1 MGKTPSLRLALLAI
15 LFAPLLALV
24 AEAAALT
31 ELTEGKIYRITNKAD
46 KEGNTLYLT
55 PNSNNVATA
64 QEEITDGADGYL
76 TQYWYVYRVNTAGK
90 NPNYTLRNVG
100 NGKFLK
106 GAGMI
111 AGWTL
116 VDEAFSTT
124 NLYFISAGTYNTFSV
139 SDDNSTSQKDKM
151 YAASLLGYRVVGWST
166 DADATSWTFTETTNA
181 AATAAVALL
190 AKKDALTN
198 KIAEAKSYINL
209 QVLTPTANGY
219 LFCND
224 PYLGNNDDYS
234 PQDKGYNLIDGITA
248 THFHSNYASNKK
260 PLEDQWIR
268 VTYPTGISTF
278 TFNYTN
284 RNTGWNTWNTYS
296 HIKTMVVEGSVDD
309 VTYTPIK
316 EYTAADNLP
325 SNALGTYSSGT
336 LGSAD
341 KVYKYLRFRVTS
353 TYQNA
358 AFYYIAE
365 LSVTRSNLSSA
376 ESDAIATLRSDITT
390 AEAALSNA
398 TTAEAYTEATN
409 TLNTAIATYSSTME
423 SVYAAQAAKD
433 KELLKEKID
442 QLNNEYVGNN
452 GFLES
457 VSGSTYN
464 WQSKYE
470 ADKSSLT
477 ELVDRMRIELR
488 DANAAYKGT
497 NLAAYNTHI
506 TQCEALTL
514 EAQEVKFYNYS
525 LPVKMSTA
533 EATYYYSIHEKGTE
547 DKVWQ
552 YNTSTK
558 DDSWTDGYCA
568 NKVKLLP
575 ISAGEMENGV
585 EIGNPRHA
593 FYFKRGA
600 KIPEVYIYNAHDGYR
615 LCATS
620 TDFAEGAGK
629 AKFLKESTESET
641 NSDFDNASCRSWEII
656 ANGDYYNLRGIA
668 TDENNT
674 SKLYAAHVASHTNN
688 LGFSTDASADIAKF
702 SFKINKYP
710 NKTCPYYVL
719 RNYFN
724 TQLKMWW
731 VDTTNELGF
740 PAAITLKDEQH
751 TVTDNFNEA
760 FQAADLAFKLNVP
773 TSDADIQRIYEK
785 LKKYNEALTMYV
797 PTEATYYTFNS
808 GLSALSAR
816 SLAIDPTTCALS
828 ATTGMVK
835 TVDDKTTEHTQA
847 LWLLTPVPGKVN
859 TFTMQNVHTGLYVQ
873 SFAGGTLSMG
883 EEPAEIV
890 LASRNLTTG
899 QFAFTAT
906 DASTYV
912 LTAAE
917 ADGAVSAAE
926 QAAKPAADAA
936 DCWTATKVSDL
947 TTVQHPVSITPYG
960 KAGFYSS
967 HEVTLPAEIQAWYMK
982 GTTQV
987 DGDGVTRITMTKV
1000 DPETDGTTILPKE
1013 TPVLLVTPT
1022 APAATTTYNL
1032 TYSTT
1037 TKAAVEGNKL
1047 SGVAYS
1053 QAVEGTGSTCY
1064 KFGVANDIAALYPMF
1079 QEYNASGELTNA
1091 GTNEGGYI
1099 KASANKIY
1107 LKLEGSQGASRLEFR
1122 FTDPTTGIEQ
1132 IITDTN
1138 GTTPPET
1145 YYDLQGRRIQGRPAG
1160 GIYIVNG
1167 VKRLIRR

>member
-24 AEAAALT
+24 AEAQQLSS
-31 ELTEGKIYRITNKAD
+31 LTEGSIYRIQNRAYPKR
-46 KEGNTLYLT
+46 YLT

-106 GAGMI
+106 GAGQDSK
-111 AGWTL
+111 WTL
-116 VDEAFSTT
+116 TDAATKEC
-124 NLYFISAGTYNTFSV
+124 NLYFLTVGTYNTFSTTD
-139 SDDNSTSQKDKM
+139 SNDGYNIM
-151 YAASLLGYRVVGWST
+151 HAAESKSYGVVGWNT
-166 DADATSWTFTETTNA
+166 DANATSWTFTETTNA

-224 PYLGNNDDYS
+224 PYLGNGDDYS
-234 PQDKGYNLIDGITA
+234 PQDKGYNLIDGNTA
-248 THFHSNYASNKK
+248 TYFHSNWASNKK

-284 RNTGWNTWNTYS
+284 RNTAWHTTS

-325 SNALGTYSSGT
+325 NKALGTYSSGT

-353 TYQNA
+353 TYQNE

-390 AEAALSNA
+390 AEEALSNA
-398 TTAEAYTEATN
+398 TTAAAYTEATN
-409 TLNTAIATYSSTME
+409 TLNTAIATYSRTME
-423 SVYAAQAAKD
+423 SVYAAQAA

-442 QLNNEYVGNN
+442 QLNNEYVGKN

-457 VSGSTYN
+457 VSGNTYN

-470 ADKSSLT
+470 ADKNSLT
-477 ELVDRMRIELR
+477 ELVDRMRNELSA
-488 DANAAYKGT
+488 ANAAYKGT

-600 KIPEVYIYNAHDGYR
+600 KIPEVYIYNAYDGYR

-629 AKFLKESTESET
+629 AKFLKESTESEA
-641 NSDFDNASCRSWEII
+641 NSDFDNAPCRSWEII

-710 NKTCPYYVL
+710 NTTCPYYVL
-719 RNYFN
+719 RNYYN
-724 TQLKMWW
+724 TQLKISKI
-731 VDTTNELGF
+731 VTTTNELGF

-760 FQAADLAFKLNVP
+760 FHAAYFAFDLNVP
-773 TSDADIQRIYEK
+773 ASDADIQRIYEK

-808 GLSALSAR
+808 GLSALSAH

-828 ATTGMVK
+828 ATTGMVQ
-835 TVDDKTTEHTQA
+835 TEGNKTTHTQA
-847 LWLLTPVPGKVN
+847 LWLITPVPDKDN
-859 TFTMQNVHTGLYVQ
+859 TVTMQNVHTGRYVQ

-890 LASRNLTTG
+890 LASRDLTKG
-899 QFAFTAT
+899 QFAFTA
-906 DASTYV
+906 SNYV
-912 LTAAE
+912 LKAAE
-917 ADGAVSAAE
+917 ADGTVGVETKAAT
-926 QAAKPAADAA
+926 PAADAA
-936 DCWTATKVSDL
+936 DCWTATAVTDL

-967 HEVTLPAEIQAWYMK
+967 HEVTLPAGVQAWYMA
-982 GTTQV
+982 GSTEV
-987 DGDGVTRITMTKV
+987 GDDGVTRITMTKV
-1000 DPETDGTTILPKE
+1000 APETNGTTILPKE

-1022 APAATTTYNL
+1022 APAKTTTYNL
-1032 TYSTT
+1032 TYNTT
-1037 TKAAVEGNKL
+1037 AKAAITGNQL

-1053 QAVEGTGSTCY
+1053 QPVEGTGTTCY
-1064 KFGVANDIAALYPMF
+1064 KFGVVEGIAALYPMYL
-1079 QEYNASGELTNA
+1079 EYNEDGELTKPS
-1091 GTNEGGYI
+1091 TDEGGYI

-1107 LKLEGSQGASRLEFR
+1107 LKIESQQKASRLEFR

-1132 IITDTN
+1132 IITDAN
-1138 GTTPPET
+1138 ATTPADT
-1145 YYDLQGRRIQGRPAG
+1145 CYDLQGRRIQGRPAG

-1167 VKRLIRR
+1167 VKRIIRR

>member
-24 AEAAALT
+24 AEAQQLSS
-31 ELTEGKIYRITNKAD
+31 LTEGSIYRIQNREYTS
-46 KEGNTLYLT
+46 LYLT

-64 QEEITDGADGYL
+64 QAAIDESADGYL
-76 TQYWYVYRVNTAGK
+76 TQYWYVYRVNTAGT

-106 GAGMI
+106 GAGQDSN
-111 AGWTL
+111 WTL
-116 VDEAFSTT
+116 TDAATSAC
-124 NLYFISAGTYNTFSV
+124 NLYFLTVGTYNTFSTTD
-139 SDDNSTSQKDKM
+139 SNDGRNKMHAASQKLDD
-151 YAASLLGYRVVGWST
+151 SRNYRVVGWST
-166 DADATSWTFTETTNA
+166 DAEATSWTFTETTND
-181 AATAAVALL
+181 AATAAVARF
-190 AKKDALTN
+190 ALTE

-248 THFHSNYASNKK
+248 TYFHSNYASNKK

-284 RNTGWNTWNTYS
+284 RNTDWDTYS

-325 SNALGTYSSGT
+325 RNALGTYSSGT

-390 AEAALSNA
+390 AEEALSNA
-398 TTAEAYTEATN
+398 TTAAAYTEATN
-409 TLNTAIATYSSTME
+409 TLNTAIATYSRTME
-423 SVYAAQAAKD
+423 SVYAAQAA

-442 QLNNEYVGNN
+442 QLNNEYVGKN

-457 VSGSTYN
+457 VSGNTYN

-568 NKVKLLP
+568 NKVKLLT
-575 ISAGEMENGV
+575 ISAGEKENGV

-600 KIPEVYIYNAHDGYR
+600 KIPEVYIYNAYDGYR
-615 LCATS
+615 LCAIS

-629 AKFLKESTESET
+629 AKFLKESTESEA
-641 NSDFDNASCRSWEII
+641 NSDFDNAPCRSWEII

-760 FQAADLAFKLNVP
+760 FHAADLAFKLNVP

-847 LWLLTPVPGKVN
+847 LWLLTPVADKDN
-859 TFTMQNVHTGLYVQ
+859 TVTMQNVHTGLYVQ
-873 SFAGGTLSMG
+873 SFADGTLSMG
-883 EEPAEIV
+883 EEPANIV
-890 LASRNLTTG
+890 LASRDLTTG
-899 QFAFTAT
+899 QFAFTA
-906 DASTYV
+906 SNYV
-912 LTAAE
+912 LKAAE
-917 ADGAVSAAE
+917 ADGTVGVETKAAT
-926 QAAKPAADAA
+926 PAANAA
-936 DCWTATKVSDL
+936 DCWTATAVTDL

-967 HEVTLPAEIQAWYMK
+967 HEVTLPAGVQAWYMA
-982 GTTQV
+982 GSTEV
-987 DGDGVTRITMTKV
+987 GDDGVTRITMTKV
-1000 DPETDGTTILPKE
+1000 APETNGTTILPKE

-1022 APAATTTYNL
+1022 APAKTTTYNL
-1032 TYSTT
+1032 TYNTT
-1037 TKAAVEGNKL
+1037 AKAAITGNQL

-1053 QAVEGTGSTCY
+1053 QPVEGTGTTCY
-1064 KFGVANDIAALYPMF
+1064 KFGVVEGIAALYPMYL
-1079 QEYNASGELTNA
+1079 EYNEDGELTKPS
-1091 GTNEGGYI
+1091 TDEGGYI

-1107 LKLEGSQGASRLEFR
+1107 LKIESQQKASRLEFR

-1132 IITDTN
+1132 IITDAN
-1138 GTTPPET
+1138 ATTPADT
-1145 YYDLQGRRIQGRPAG
+1145 CYDLQGRRIQGRPAG

-1167 VKRLIRR
+1167 VKRIIRR

>member
-76 TQYWYVYRVNTAGK
+76 TQYWYVYHVNTAGT

-106 GAGMI
+106 GAGRS
-111 AGWTL
+111 ANWTL
-116 VDEAFSTT
+116 VDNATSAT
-124 NLYFISAGTYNTFSV
+124 NLYFLTVGTFNTFSV
-139 SDDNSTSQKDKM
+139 SDDNSTDNKNKM
-151 YAASLLGYRVVGWST
+151 HAAASLDDGFGNYRVVGWST
-166 DADATSWTFTETTNA
+166 DEAPTLWTFTETTND
-181 AATAAVALL
+181 AATAAVARF
-190 AKKDALTN
+190 ALTE

-248 THFHSNYASNKK
+248 TYFHSNYASNKK

-268 VTYPTGISTF
+268 VTYPSGISTF

-284 RNTGWNTWNTYS
+284 RNTDSQTYS

-390 AEAALSNA
+390 AEEALSNA
-398 TTAEAYTEATN
+398 TTAAAYTEATN
-409 TLNTAIATYSSTME
+409 TLNTAIATYSRTME
-423 SVYAAQAAKD
+423 SVYAAQAA

-442 QLNNEYVGNN
+442 QLNNEYVGKN

-457 VSGSTYN
+457 VSGNTYN

-568 NKVKLLP
+568 NKVKLLT
-575 ISAGEMENGV
+575 ISAGEKENGV

-600 KIPEVYIYNAHDGYR
+600 KIPEVYIYNAYDGYR

-629 AKFLKESTESET
+629 AKFLKESTESEA
-641 NSDFDNASCRSWEII
+641 NSDFDNAPCRSWEII

-847 LWLLTPVPGKVN
+847 LWLLTPVADKDN
-859 TFTMQNVHTGLYVQ
+859 TVTMQNVHTGLYVQ
-873 SFAGGTLSMG
+873 SFADGTLSMG
-883 EEPAEIV
+883 EEPANIV
-890 LASRNLTTG
+890 LASRDLTTG
-899 QFAFTAT
+899 QFAFTA
-906 DASTYV
+906 SNYV
-912 LTAAE
+912 LKAAE
-917 ADGAVSAAE
+917 ADGTVGVETKAAT
-926 QAAKPAADAA
+926 PAANAA
-936 DCWTATKVSDL
+936 DCWTATAVTDL

-967 HEVTLPAEIQAWYMK
+967 HEVTLPAGVQAWYMA
-982 GTTQV
+982 GSTEV
-987 DGDGVTRITMTKV
+987 GDDGVTRITMTKV
-1000 DPETDGTTILPKE
+1000 APETNGTTILPKE

-1022 APAATTTYNL
+1022 APAKTTTYNL
-1032 TYSTT
+1032 TYNTT
-1037 TKAAVEGNKL
+1037 AKAAITGNQL

-1053 QAVEGTGSTCY
+1053 QPVEGTGTTCY
-1064 KFGVANDIAALYPMF
+1064 KFGVVEGIAALYPMYL
-1079 QEYNASGELTNA
+1079 EYNEDGELTKPS
-1091 GTNEGGYI
+1091 TDEGGYI
-1099 KASANKIY
+1099 KASANKIF
-1107 LKLEGSQGASRLEFR
+1107 LKIESQQKASRLEFR

-1132 IITDTN
+1132 IITDAN
-1138 GTTPPET
+1138 ATTPADT
-1145 YYDLQGRRIQGRPAG
+1145 CYDLQGRRIQGRPAG

-1167 VKRLIRR
+1167 VKRIIRR

>member
-31 ELTEGKIYRITNKAD
+31 ELTEGQVYRLQNHGSAGCYLTGTSGEQPKGAAGVAKTDASFLLQCWKVVTTTNND
-46 KEGNTLYLT
+46 GLVSFQLQNLGNEKYLTNEFKHLAFPATGIFTLYLSSQDGYNT
-55 PNSNNVATA
+55 ICNQSSLGSNNN
-64 QEEITDGADGYL
+64 YL
-76 TQYWYVYRVNTAGK
+76 HISNNTANAISWAPSDG
-90 NPNYTLRNVG
+90 G
-100 NGKFLK
+100 SQ
-106 GAGMI
+106 
-111 AGWTL
+111 WTF
-116 VDEAFSTT
+116 EAVE
-124 NLYFISAGTYNTFSV
+124 TYEL
-139 SDDNSTSQKDKM
+139 
-151 YAASLLGYRVVGWST
+151 SLLS
-166 DADATSWTFTETTNA
+166 
-181 AATAAVALL
+181 
-190 AKKDALTN
+190 

-224 PYLGNNDDYS
+224 PHLANNNDNS
-234 PQDKGYNLIDGITA
+234 PQAKGYNLIDGITA
-248 THFHSNYASNKK
+248 TYFHSNYNNSTKK
-260 PLEDQWIR
+260 PLADQWIR

-284 RNTGWNTWNTYS
+284 RNTDGTAYA

-316 EYTAADNLP
+316 EYTAADALP
-325 SNALGTYSSGT
+325 RNASGTYSSGT

-353 TYQNA
+353 TYQSNA
-358 AFYYIAE
+358 NYYYIAE

-376 ESDAIATLRSDITT
+376 ESDAIATLRSAITT
-390 AEAALSNA
+390 AEEALSRA
-398 TTAEAYTEATN
+398 TTAEAYTEATSALDEAIN
-409 TLNTAIATYSSTME
+409 TYNGAME

-477 ELVDRMRIELR
+477 ELVDRMRNELSA
-488 DANAAYKGT
+488 ANAAYKGT
-497 NLAAYNTHI
+497 NLAAYWTHI

-514 EAQEVKFYNYS
+514 EAQEKKFYNYS

-552 YNTSTK
+552 YNTSTE
-558 DDSWTDGYCA
+558 DASWTDGYCA
-568 NKVKLLP
+568 NKVKLLT
-575 ISAGEMENGV
+575 ISAPKEEKDNGV

-600 KIPEVYIYNAHDGYR
+600 KIPEVYIYNAYDGYR
-615 LCATS
+615 LCAIS

-629 AKFLKESTESET
+629 AKFLKESTKNEV

-656 ANGDYYNLRGIA
+656 ANGDYYNLRGIG

-674 SKLYAAHVASHTNN
+674 SMLYAAHVASYTNN

-702 SFKINKYP
+702 SFEFNKYP
-710 NKTCPYYVL
+710 NKTCAYYRYRDYFLHQL
-719 RNYFN
+719 RWDMS
-724 TQLKMWW
+724 KK
-731 VDTTNELGF
+731 DELGY
-740 PAAITLKDEQH
+740 PTSSTYLKDSEGNNESH
-751 TVTDNFNEA
+751 SVTYNYIENYWVAYSRLNGSIVESDNDVNTGL
-760 FQAADLAFKLNVP
+760 D
-773 TSDADIQRIYEK
+773 K
-785 LKKYNEALTMYV
+785 LKKYNEALTMFV
-797 PTEATYYTFNS
+797 PTAPTYYTFNS
-808 GLSALSAR
+808 GLSALTAY
-816 SLAIDPTTCALS
+816 SLAIDPATCQLS
-828 ATTGMVK
+828 AKAGMVQ
-835 TVDDKTTEHTQA
+835 TVNDKTTEHTQA
-847 LWLLTPVPGKVN
+847 LWLITPVADKDN

-883 EEPAEIV
+883 KNAANIV
-890 LASRNLTTG
+890 LASRDLTTG

-917 ADGAVSAAE
+917 ADGTVGVETEAVS
-926 QAAKPAADAA
+926 PAANAA
-936 DCWTATKVSDL
+936 DCWTATAVTDL
-947 TTVQHPVSITPYG
+947 TTVQHPVSITSYG

-967 HEVTLPAEIQAWYMK
+967 HEVTLPKEVQAWYMK

-987 DGDGVTRITMTKV
+987 DDDRVTRIYMTQV
-1000 DPETDGTTILPKE
+1000 TPEDDGTTILPKE
-1013 TPVLLVTPT
+1013 TAVLLVTPT
-1022 APAATTTYNL
+1022 APDATTTYYL
-1032 TYSTT
+1032 TYNTT
-1037 TKAAVEGNKL
+1037 AKDAITGNKL

-1053 QAVEGTGSTCY
+1053 QPVQGGAGTTCY
-1064 KFGVANDIAALYPMF
+1064 KFGVVDGLAALYPMY
-1079 QEYNASGELTNA
+1079 QEYDKDGELTYP
-1091 GTNEGGYI
+1091 GTDEGGYI

-1107 LKLEGSQGASRLEFR
+1107 LKIEGQQKASRLEFR

-1132 IITDTN
+1132 IITDAN
-1138 GTTPPET
+1138 ATTPADT

-1167 VKRLIRR
+1167 VKRIIRR

>member
-24 AEAAALT
+24 AEADALPK
-31 ELTEGKIYRITNKAD
+31 LTEGKIYRITNKAD

-76 TQYWYVYRVNTAGK
+76 KQYWYVYRVNTAGT

-106 GAGMI
+106 GAGRS
-111 AGWTL
+111 ANWTL
-116 VDEAFSTT
+116 VDNATSAT
-124 NLYFISAGTYNTFSV
+124 NLYFLTVGTFNTFSV

-151 YAASLLGYRVVGWST
+151 HAASTLDYRVVGWST
-166 DADATSWTFTETTNA
+166 DAEATSWTFTETTND
-181 AATAAVALL
+181 AATAAVARF
-190 AKKDALTN
+190 ALTE
-198 KIAEAKSYINL
+198 KIVEAKSYINL

-234 PQDKGYNLIDGITA
+234 PQDKGYNLIDGNTA
-248 THFHSNYASNKK
+248 TYFHSNYADDRK
-260 PLEDQWIR
+260 PLKDQWIR

-284 RNTGWNTWNTYS
+284 RNTNSQTYS

-316 EYTAADNLP
+316 EYTDADNLP
-325 SNALGTYSSGT
+325 RNALGTYSSGT

-376 ESDAIATLRSDITT
+376 ESEAIDDLSGAITT

-398 TTAEAYTEATN
+398 TTAAAYTEATN
-409 TLNTAIATYSSTME
+409 TLDEAIATYSSTME

-477 ELVDRMRIELR
+477 ELVDRMRNELSA
-488 DANAAYKGT
+488 ANAAYKGT
-497 NLAAYNTHI
+497 NLAAYWTHI

-514 EAQEVKFYNYS
+514 EAQEKKFYDYS

-552 YNTSTK
+552 YNTSDK
-558 DDSWTDGYCA
+558 EGSGWTDDYCA
-568 NKVKLLP
+568 NKVKLLT
-575 ISAGEMENGV
+575 ISAEEKENGV

-620 TDFAEGAGK
+620 TDFEEGAGK
-629 AKFLKESTESET
+629 AKFLKESTESEA

-656 ANGDYYNLRGIA
+656 ANGGCYNLRGIA

-674 SKLYAAHVASHTNN
+674 SRLYAAHVASHTNN
-688 LGFSTDASADIAKF
+688 LGFSTDASADIAQF

-719 RNYFN
+719 RNYCN
-724 TQLKMWW
+724 TQLKMSLY
-731 VDTTNELGF
+731 VTTTNELGF

-760 FQAADLAFKLNVP
+760 FHAAYFAFDLNVP
-773 TSDADIQRIYEK
+773 SSDADIQRIYER

-808 GLSALSAR
+808 GLSALTAH

-835 TVDDKTTEHTQA
+835 TVGNKTTEHTQA

-883 EEPAEIV
+883 KNAANIV
-890 LASRNLTTG
+890 LASRDLTTG

-912 LTAAE
+912 LKAAE

-926 QAAKPAADAA
+926 QAVSPAADAA
-936 DCWTATKVSDL
+936 DCWTATAVSDL

-967 HEVTLPAEIQAWYMK
+967 HEVTLPAGVQAWYMEDGSTK
-982 GTTQV
+982 V
-987 DGDGVTRITMTKV
+987 DDDRVTRITMTKV
-1000 DPETDGTTILPKE
+1000 TPEDNGTTILPKE
-1013 TPVLLVTPT
+1013 TAVLLVTPT
-1022 APAATTTYNL
+1022 APDETTTYNL
-1032 TYSTT
+1032 TYNNTNA
-1037 TKAAVEGNKL
+1037 KAAITDNQL

-1053 QAVEGTGSTCY
+1053 QPVAGGERTTCY
-1064 KFGVANDIAALYPMF
+1064 KFGVVDGLAALYPMY
-1079 QEYNASGELTNA
+1079 QEYNAAGELTDA
-1091 GTNEGGYI
+1091 GTDNGGYI

-1107 LKLEGSQGASRLEFR
+1107 LKIEGQQKASRLEFR

-1132 IITDTN
+1132 IITDAN
-1138 GTTPPET
+1138 ATTPANT

-1167 VKRLIRR
+1167 VKRIIRR

>member
-24 AEAAALT
+24 AEAQQLSS
-31 ELTEGKIYRITNKAD
+31 LTEGSIYRIQNRAYP
-46 KEGNTLYLT
+46 ERYLT
-55 PNSNNVATA
+55 PNSNNEAIA
-64 QEEITDGADGYL
+64 QEAIDESADGYL
-76 TQYWYVYRVNTAGK
+76 TQYWYVYRVNTAGT

-106 GAGMI
+106 GAGQDSK
-111 AGWTL
+111 WTL
-116 VDEAFSTT
+116 TDAATSTC
-124 NLYFISAGTYNTFSV
+124 NLYFLTVGTYNTFSQTD
-139 SDDNSTSQKDKM
+139 SNDGKNKM
-151 YAASLLGYRVVGWST
+151 HAANTKGFSVVGWST
-166 DADATSWTFTETTNA
+166 DAEATSWTFTETTNA

-198 KIAEAKSYINL
+198 KIVEAKSYINL
-209 QVLTPTANGY
+209 QVLKPTANGY

-224 PYLGNNDDYS
+224 PYLGNGDDNS
-234 PQDKGYNLIDGITA
+234 QPEKGYNLIDGNTA
-248 THFHSNYASNKK
+248 TYFHSNYADNRK
-260 PLEDQWIR
+260 PLADQWIR

-284 RNTGWNTWNTYS
+284 RNTGWNTNS

-358 AFYYIAE
+358 NFYYLAE

-376 ESDAIATLRSDITT
+376 ESDAIATLRSAITI
-390 AEAALSNA
+390 AEEALSRA
-398 TTAEAYTEATN
+398 TTAEAYTNATSA
-409 TLNTAIATYSSTME
+409 LNTAIATYSSTME

-452 GFLES
+452 GFLVS

-477 ELVDRMRIELR
+477 ELVDRMRNELSA
-488 DANAAYKGT
+488 ANAAYKGT
-497 NLAAYNTHI
+497 NLAAYWTHI

-600 KIPEVYIYNAHDGYR
+600 KIPEVYIYNAYDGYR

-620 TDFAEGAGK
+620 TDFEEGAGK

-668 TDENNT
+668 TDENNP
-674 SKLYAAHVASHTNN
+674 SMLYAAHVASYTNN

-710 NKTCPYYVL
+710 NTTCPYYVL
-719 RNYFN
+719 RNYYN

-731 VDTTNELGF
+731 VETTDKLGF
-740 PAAITLKDEQH
+740 PAAITLKDSEGQLETH
-751 TVTDNFNEA
+751 TVTYNFNEA
-760 FQAADLAFKLNVP
+760 VMAAAGALNMPVLQP
-773 TSDADIQRIYEK
+773 DADIQAKYVN

-808 GLSALSAR
+808 GLSALTAH

-828 ATTGMVK
+828 ATTGMVQ
-835 TVDDKTTEHTQA
+835 TEGNKTTEHTQA
-847 LWLLTPVPGKVN
+847 LWLLTPVAGKDKTV
-859 TFTMQNVHTGLYVQ
+859 TMQNVHTGLYVQ

-883 EEPAEIV
+883 KNAANIV
-890 LASRNLTTG
+890 LASRDLTTG
-899 QFAFTAT
+899 QFAFTA
-906 DASTYV
+906 STYV
-912 LTAAE
+912 LTAA
-917 ADGAVSAAE
+917 ANGAVSAAE
-926 QAAKPAADAA
+926 QAATPAANAA
-936 DCWTATKVSDL
+936 DCWTATAVTDL

-967 HEVTLPAEIQAWYMK
+967 HEVTLPAGVQAWYME
-982 GTTQV
+982 GSTQV
-987 DGDGVTRITMTKV
+987 EADGVTRITMTQVKA
-1000 DPETDGTTILPKE
+1000 ETDGTTILPKE
-1013 TPVLLVTPT
+1013 TAVLLVTPT
-1022 APAATTTYNL
+1022 APKVATTYNL
-1032 TYSTT
+1032 TYNTT
-1037 TKAAVEGNKL
+1037 AKAAIKGNKL

-1064 KFGVANDIAALYPMF
+1064 KFGVANGIAALYPMF

-1138 GTTPPET
+1138 GTTPAET

>member
-24 AEAAALT
+24 AEAQLASL
-31 ELTEGKIYRITNKAD
+31 ELGEVYRIVNKSTSA
-46 KEGNTLYLT
+46 KPSLT

-64 QEEITDGADGYL
+64 AATIANGADGYL
-76 TQYWYVYRVNTAGK
+76 SQYWYVYRVNTAGT

-106 GAGMI
+106 GAGQDSQ
-111 AGWTL
+111 WTL
-116 VDEAFSTT
+116 TDAATSAC
-124 NLYFISAGTYNTFSV
+124 NLYFLTVGTYNTFSQTD
-139 SDDNSTSQKDKM
+139 SNDGKDKM
-151 YAASLLGYRVVGWST
+151 YAAESKSYNVVGWST
-166 DADATSWTFTETTNA
+166 DAEATSWTFTETTNA
-181 AATAAVALL
+181 AVTAAIALL
-190 AKKDALTN
+190 PQKLALIN
-198 KIAEAKSYINL
+198 KITEAKSYINL
-209 QVLTPTANGY
+209 QVLKPTANGY

-224 PYLGNNDDYS
+224 PYLGNGDDYS
-234 PQDKGYNLIDGITA
+234 PQDKGYNLIDCNTA
-248 THFHSNYASNKK
+248 TYFHSNWDKNNKK

-284 RNTGWNTWNTYS
+284 RNTPWNTTS

-316 EYTAADNLP
+316 EYTDDDHLP
-325 SNALGTYSSGT
+325 NKALGTYSSGT

-353 TYQNA
+353 THQNA
-358 AFYYIAE
+358 NFYNLAE
-365 LSVTRSNLSSA
+365 LSVTRKNISSA
-376 ESDAIATLRSDITT
+376 ESDAIATLRSAITT
-390 AEAALSNA
+390 AEVALSRA
-398 TTAEAYTEATN
+398 TTAEAYTEATSALDEAIN
-409 TLNTAIATYSSTME
+409 TYNGAME
-423 SVYAAQAAKD
+423 SVYAAQPA
-433 KELLKEKID
+433 KELLKEKIK

-457 VSGSTYN
+457 VSGINYT
-464 WQSKYE
+464 WQSKYD

-477 ELVDRMRIELR
+477 GLVDRMRIEL
-488 DANAAYKGT
+488 DAANATCEGT
-497 NLAAYNTHI
+497 DLDAYNTHI

-547 DKVWQ
+547 EDIVWQ

-568 NKVKLLP
+568 NKVKLLT
-575 ISAGEMENGV
+575 ISAEEKENGV

-600 KIPEVYIYNAHDGYR
+600 KIPEVYIYNAYDGYR
-615 LCATS
+615 LCAIS

-629 AKFLKESTESET
+629 AKFLKESTESEA

-656 ANGDYYNLRGIA
+656 ANGGCYNLRGIA

-674 SKLYAAHVASHTNN
+674 SRLYAAHVASHTNN
-688 LGFSTDASADIAKF
+688 LGFSTDASADIAQF

-719 RNYFN
+719 RNYCN
-724 TQLKMWW
+724 TQLKMSLY
-731 VDTTNELGF
+731 VTTTNELGF

-760 FQAADLAFKLNVP
+760 FHAAYFAFDLNVP
-773 TSDADIQRIYEK
+773 SSDADIQRIYER

-808 GLSALSAR
+808 GLSALTAH
-816 SLAIDPTTCALS
+816 SLAIDPTTCAMS

-835 TVDDKTTEHTQA
+835 TVGNKTTEHTQA

-883 EEPAEIV
+883 KNAANIV
-890 LASRNLTTG
+890 LASRDLTTG

-912 LTAAE
+912 LKAAE

-926 QAAKPAADAA
+926 QAVSPAANAA
-936 DCWTATKVSDL
+936 DCWTATKVTDL

-967 HEVTLPAEIQAWYMK
+967 HEVTLPAGVQAWYMEDGSTK
-982 GTTQV
+982 V
-987 DGDGVTRITMTKV
+987 DDDRVTRITMTKV
-1000 DPETDGTTILPKE
+1000 TPEDNGTTILPKE
-1013 TPVLLVTPT
+1013 TAVLLVTPT
-1022 APAATTTYNL
+1022 APDETTTYNL
-1032 TYSTT
+1032 TYNNTNA
-1037 TKAAVEGNKL
+1037 KAAITDNQL

-1053 QAVEGTGSTCY
+1053 QPVAGGERTTCY
-1064 KFGVANDIAALYPMF
+1064 KFGVVDGLAALYPMY
-1079 QEYNASGELTNA
+1079 QEYNAAGELTNP
-1091 GTNEGGYI
+1091 GTDDGGYI

-1107 LKLEGSQGASRLEFR
+1107 LKILSSGASRLEFR

-1132 IITDTN
+1132 IITDAN
-1138 GTTPPET
+1138 ATTPADT

-1167 VKRLIRR
+1167 VKRIIRR

>member
-24 AEAAALT
+24 AEAQLT
-31 ELTEGKIYRITNKAD
+31 SLTEGSIYRIQNKAYP
-46 KEGNTLYLT
+46 TRYLT

-64 QEEITDGADGYL
+64 QEEIAEDADGYL
-76 TQYWYVYRVNTAGK
+76 TQYWYVYRVNTAGT

-106 GAGMI
+106 GAGRS
-111 AGWTL
+111 ADWTL
-116 VDEAFSTT
+116 VDEAFRTT

-151 YAASLLGYRVVGWST
+151 HAASTLKDGFDNYRVVGWST
-166 DADATSWTFTETTNA
+166 DEAPTLWTFTETTNA

-219 LFCND
+219 LVCND
-224 PYLGNNDDYS
+224 PYLDSSSSDYS
-234 PQDKGYNLIDGITA
+234 PQDQGYNLLDGNTG
-248 THFHSNYASNKK
+248 TFFHSNYAGTKK

-268 VTYPTGISTF
+268 VTYPSGISTF
-278 TFNYTN
+278 TFSYNN
-284 RNTGWNTWNTYS
+284 RNLAGDKKA
-296 HIKTMVVEGSVDD
+296 HIKTMVVEGSVDGE
-309 VTYTPIK
+309 TYTTIK
-316 EYTAADNLP
+316 EYTADLP
-325 SNALGTYSSGT
+325 STAAGQFTSDP
-336 LGSAD
+336 LGSAN

-353 TYQNA
+353 TYGGQD
-358 AFYYIAE
+358 FYYLSE

-376 ESDAIATLRSDITT
+376 ESDAIATLRSAITI
-390 AEAALSNA
+390 AEEALSRA
-398 TTAEAYTEATN
+398 TTAEAYTNATSA
-409 TLNTAIATYSSTME
+409 LNTAIATYHSAME

-433 KELLKEKID
+433 RELLNEKIE
-442 QLNNEYVGNN
+442 QLKNEYVGKN

-477 ELVDRMRIELR
+477 ELVDRMRNELS
-488 DANAAYKGT
+488 AAQEAYKGT
-497 NLAAYNTHI
+497 NWAAYNTHI
-506 TQCEALTL
+506 ALCEALTL
-514 EAQEVKFYNYS
+514 EAQEKKFYNYS

-552 YNTSTK
+552 YNTSTE
-558 DDSWTDGYCA
+558 DASWTDSYCA
-568 NKVKLLP
+568 NKVKLLT
-575 ISAGEMENGV
+575 ISAEEKENGV

-600 KIPEVYIYNAHDGYR
+600 KIPEVYIYNAYDGYR
-615 LCATS
+615 LCAIS

-629 AKFLKESTESET
+629 AKFLKESTKNEV

-760 FQAADLAFKLNVP
+760 FQAADHAFKLNVP
-773 TSDADIQRIYEK
+773 ASDADIQRIYEK

-847 LWLLTPVPGKVN
+847 LWLLTPVADKDN
-859 TFTMQNVHTGLYVQ
+859 TVTMQNVHTGLYVQ
-873 SFAGGTLSMG
+873 SFADGTLSMG
-883 EEPAEIV
+883 EEPANIV
-890 LASRNLTTG
+890 LASRDLTTG
-899 QFAFTAT
+899 QFAFTA
-906 DASTYV
+906 SNYV
-912 LTAAE
+912 LKAAE
-917 ADGAVSAAE
+917 ADGTVGVETKAAT
-926 QAAKPAADAA
+926 PAANAA
-936 DCWTATKVSDL
+936 DCWTATAVTDL

-967 HEVTLPAEIQAWYMK
+967 HEVTLPAGVQAWYMA
-982 GTTQV
+982 GSTEV
-987 DGDGVTRITMTKV
+987 GDDGVTRITMTKV
-1000 DPETDGTTILPKE
+1000 APETNGTTILPKE

-1022 APAATTTYNL
+1022 APAKTTTYNL
-1032 TYSTT
+1032 TYNTT
-1037 TKAAVEGNKL
+1037 AKAAITGNQL

-1053 QAVEGTGSTCY
+1053 QPVEGTGTTCY
-1064 KFGVANDIAALYPMF
+1064 KFGVVEGIAALYPMYL
-1079 QEYNASGELTNA
+1079 EYNEDGELTKPS
-1091 GTNEGGYI
+1091 TDEGGYI
-1099 KASANKIY
+1099 KASANKIF
-1107 LKLEGSQGASRLEFR
+1107 LKIESQQKASRLEFR

-1132 IITDTN
+1132 IITDAN
-1138 GTTPPET
+1138 ATTPADT
-1145 YYDLQGRRIQGRPAG
+1145 CYDLQGRRIQGRPAG

-1167 VKRLIRR
+1167 VKRIIRR

>member
-106 GAGMI
+106 GAGKI
-111 AGWTL
+111 AAWTL

-151 YAASLLGYRVVGWST
+151 HAASLLGYRVVGWST

-284 RNTGWNTWNTYS
+284 RNTAWHTTS

-390 AEAALSNA
+390 AEEALSNA

-477 ELVDRMRIELR
+477 ELVDRMRNELSA
-488 DANAAYKGT
+488 ANAAYKGT
-497 NLAAYNTHI
+497 NLAAYWTHI

-568 NKVKLLP
+568 NKVKLLT
-575 ISAGEMENGV
+575 ISAGEKENGV

-600 KIPEVYIYNAHDGYR
+600 KIPEVYIYNAYDGYR

-620 TDFAEGAGK
+620 TDFEEGAGK
-629 AKFLKESTESET
+629 AKFLKESTKNEV

-668 TDENNT
+668 TDENNP
-674 SKLYAAHVASHTNN
+674 SMLYAAHVASYINN

-847 LWLLTPVPGKVN
+847 LWLLTPVADKDN
-859 TFTMQNVHTGLYVQ
+859 TVTMQNVHTGLYVQ
-873 SFAGGTLSMG
+873 SFADGTLSMG
-883 EEPAEIV
+883 EEPANIV
-890 LASRNLTTG
+890 LASRDLTTG
-899 QFAFTAT
+899 QFAFTA
-906 DASTYV
+906 SNYV
-912 LTAAE
+912 LKAAE
-917 ADGAVSAAE
+917 ADGTVGVETKAAT
-926 QAAKPAADAA
+926 PAANAA
-936 DCWTATKVSDL
+936 DCWTATAVTDL

-967 HEVTLPAEIQAWYMK
+967 HEVTLPAGVQAWYMEDGSTK
-982 GTTQV
+982 V
-987 DGDGVTRITMTKV
+987 DDDRVTRITMTKV
-1000 DPETDGTTILPKE
+1000 LPETNGTTILPKE
-1013 TPVLLVTPT
+1013 TAVLLVTPT
-1022 APAATTTYNL
+1022 APDETTTYNL
-1032 TYSTT
+1032 TYNNTNA
-1037 TKAAVEGNKL
+1037 KAAITDNQL

-1053 QAVEGTGSTCY
+1053 QPVQGGAGTTCY
-1064 KFGVANDIAALYPMF
+1064 KFGVVDGLAALYPMY
-1079 QEYNASGELTNA
+1079 QEYNKDGELTYP
-1091 GTNEGGYI
+1091 GTDDGGYI

-1107 LKLEGSQGASRLEFR
+1107 LKILSSGASRLEFR

-1132 IITDTN
+1132 IITDAN
-1138 GTTPPET
+1138 ATTPADT
-1145 YYDLQGRRIQGRPAG
+1145 CYDLQGRRIQGRPAG

-1167 VKRLIRR
+1167 VKRIIRR